1 MANSTPA
8 ATRGQSFGWLIWV
21 ALGLFVA
28 FFLNVA
34 LERYWPGLFEMSPVV
49 EACLLVLATACFIS
63 GCLSYERRRASSE

>member
-1 MANSTPA
+1 MATSTPA
-8 ATRGQSFGWLIWV
+8 ANHGQSFGWLIWA

-34 LERYWPGLFEMSPVV
+34 LERYWPGLIEMSPVA

-63 GCLSYERRRASSE
+63 GCLSYERRLASRE